1 MAAATILVV
10 DDEPGVRSLLRRCL
24 EGDGYAVI
32 ESEDI
37 SDVLSRVREGGVDLA
52 WNAATEPDFYRYYI
66 YRAGTSGGEYEL
78 LNSTTANI
86 FADLEVEIGVPYY
99 YVVTS
104 LDDAENESTLSA
116 EVSATALDDLTP
128 PVVYYIYP

>member
-37 SDVLSRVREGGVDLA
+37 SDVLSRVREGGVDLITLDL
-52 WNAATEPDFYRYYI
+52 NL
-66 YRAGTSGGEYEL
+66 GGE
-78 LNSTTANI
+78 SGI
-86 FADLEVEIGVPYY
+86 EIA
-99 YVVTS
+99 VTS
-104 LDDAENESTLSA
+104 HAGQVFVRLSVQGYNTRDDVTRLIDAP
-116 EVSATALDDLTP
+116 ALR
-128 PVVYYIYP
+128 